1 MSDTMLLG
9 VLRMPYDLAMM
20 TELARA
26 QYHSRVQEAAA
37 RIESDADTI
46 ETLRR
51 ERDAAV
57 AKAAEAL
64 RADAQSGRDLLLKLV
79 CDLRWAM
86 GDKGRRMQPELVEYA
101 KVLTADAMRYRWLR
115 INGCVEVKCESPRH
129 DDWNPESLDA
139 AIDSARSA

>member
-64 RADAQSGRDLLLKLV
+64 RADA
-79 CDLRWAM
+79 
-86 GDKGRRMQPELVEYA
+86 E
-101 KVLTADAMRYRWLR
+101 RYRWLTRPGER
-115 INGCVEVKCESPRH
+115 IGDNWRTAWHKWDGSDGKAGF
-129 DDWNPESLDA
+129 DA